1 MKTFVT
7 LGLGLC
13 VAIAFT
19 SCKSQETA
27 YKKAYEKAKQ
37 QQAVE
42 QQQPTEQAQTT
53 TQVAVAPVQTTTTV
67 TRTATEPVSDSDA
80 NVRTESVQL
89 IDGAGLKNY
98 SVVCGSFSLKTNAQ
112 AEQQRL
118 KNKGYAAQIA
128 YNGKVYRVVAS
139 TFEDRASAVSSRNT
153 LREAYPDAWLLYNK

>member
-1 MKTFVT
+1 MKKLLT

-42 QQQPTEQAQTT
+42 QQQTT
-53 TQVAVAPVQTTTTV
+53 TQTQVAVTPVQTTTT
-67 TRTATEPVSDSDA
+67 TTKTTTAATSGSDA

-89 IDGAGLKNY
+89 VDGTGLKAY
-98 SVVCGSFSLKTNAQ
+98 SVVCGSFSLKSNAQ
-112 AEQQRL
+112 GLQQRL
-118 KNKGYAAQIA
+118 KNQGYAAQIA
-128 YNGKVYRVVAS
+128 YNGKLYRVVAS
-139 TFEDRASAVSSRNT
+139 TFDDRASAASSRDK
-153 LREAYPDAWLLYNK
+153 LRATYSDAWLLYNK